1 MEFITK
7 LIIIAVVL
15 FESILFV
22 KYLQLRRG
30 AYRLRGT
37 GRVHDIEAVHNWL
50 SLVRFLLFALPAV
63 SLFFFINNS
72 FISL

>member
-7 LIIIAVVL
+7 AIIIAVAL

-37 GRVHDIEAVHNWL
+37 GRVHDIEAVHNWMGF
-50 SLVRFLLFALPAV
+50 VRFLLFALPAV
-63 SLFFFINNS
+63 SLFFYINHS
-72 FISL
+72 FVSL